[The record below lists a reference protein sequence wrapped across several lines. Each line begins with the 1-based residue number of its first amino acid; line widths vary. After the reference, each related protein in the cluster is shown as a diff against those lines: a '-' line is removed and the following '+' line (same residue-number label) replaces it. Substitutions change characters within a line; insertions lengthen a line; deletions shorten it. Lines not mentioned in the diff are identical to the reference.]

1 MREGVTIIDPSRTR
15 VEACV
20 KIARD
25 TVLEPDVTLCG
36 NTRIDEGCHIG
47 QGSVLT
53 LAILGKNVTIL
64 PYCVVDQASFEADV
78 QVGPFARIRPG
89 SVLRAGS
96 KVGNFVEMKKTDLG
110 RGSKANHLSYL
121 GDATIGEGVNVG
133 AGTITCNY
141 DGKNKFQTVLKD
153 GVFIGSDVQLVA
165 PVTVGEG
172 AYVGAGTTVTEDVPD
187 GALATSRTEQKN
199 SEGWVARKK
208 ARQTKEDT

>member
-1 MREGVTIIDPSRTR
+1 VTVVDPFRTR
-15 VEACV
+15 VEASV
-20 KIARD
+20 TIGRD
-25 TVLEPDVTLCG
+25 TILEPNVTIRG
-36 NTRIDEGCHIG
+36 NSEIGEGCVIG

-53 LAILGKNVTIL
+53 NAVLADNVTL
-64 PYCVVDQASFEADV
+64 HPYCVVEEAAFESDTQA
-78 QVGPFARIRPG
+78 GPFARIRPG
-89 SVLRAGS
+89 SVLRTGA

-110 RGSKANHLSYL
+110 PGSKANHLSYL

-172 AYVGAGTTVTEDVPD
+172 AYVGAGTTVTQDVPD

-199 SEGWVARKK
+199 NEGWVARKK
-208 ARQTKEDT
+208 ARQAEEGK